1 MMSMFFDVSSLC
13 SSFKSFSLDD
23 FSVLG
28 RKMAPEEFSS
38 NFTSKFVMLV
48 SFGEKFLGFIR

>member
-1 MMSMFFDVSSLC
+1 MMYRFFDASSLC
-13 SSFKSFSLDD
+13 SGFKSFSLDD
-23 FSVLG
+23 FSVFG

-48 SFGEKFLGFIR
+48 SFVENFLGFIR